1 MIGWHSMQLFE
12 YRSWFLSV
20 NTMKIK
26 SPVFL
31 LVLALGFL
39 VTACSTP
46 RAPRNVIDSVKT
58 NGICF
63 RLMDYKQRIEY
74 FEKQGQT
81 QRAEEERKKQLEYN
95 RYVRKLFKEN
105 FDFCPVYF
113 FYASENDALL
123 EGQPVL
129 LNDNMV
135 SDPNIP
141 MPAKIHIAAYS
152 VRDVGESVHGSERF
166 YILGTGI
173 EVRPAFFMPSGSN
186 ENFVTPENAPV
197 EPKGFIFR
205 FNQQSLIAKDLYKF
219 NKKLYAAYSNPQ

>member
-1 MIGWHSMQLFE
+1 
-12 YRSWFLSV
+12 
-20 NTMKIK
+20 MKIK
-26 SPVFL
+26 SPGFL
-31 LVLALGFL
+31 LVFALVLL
-39 VTACSTP
+39 VSACSTP
-46 RAPRNVIDSVKT
+46 YAPRPVIDSVKA

-74 FEKQGQT
+74 FEKQGQP
-81 QRAEEERKKQLEYN
+81 QRAQEERMIQLEYN
-95 RYVRKLFKEN
+95 RYVRRLFSEN

-113 FYASENDALL
+113 FYASQNDALL
-123 EGQPVL
+123 QGQPVL
-129 LNDNMV
+129 LNDNMETD
-135 SDPNIP
+135 SSIP
-141 MPAKIHIAAYS
+141 LPEKVHIAAYS

-166 YILGTGI
+166 YILGTSI

-186 ENFVTPENAPV
+186 KDFVTPEDAPV